1 MSGGA
6 LHLLGGYGLPAPL
19 GKLCVCALDVVA
31 ARNMVA
37 GTQAVID
44 AGGGVIVGLGHAA
57 LFHNG
62 VGQRD
67 GRQQAPGV
75 GVDGM
80 LKDLLGGAG
89 LQQVAQMEHPDAVR
103 DILDHGKVMGDEE
116 VGRAGLLLDIF
127 IRLTTCA

>member
-1 MSGGA
+1 M
-6 LHLLGGYGLPAPL
+6 HLLGGYGLPAPL

-57 LFHNG
+57 LFHNR

-75 GVDGM
+75 
-80 LKDLLGGAG
+80 AG
-89 LQQVAQMEHPDAVR
+89 TSACWLSVSAWNASLATVISSLES
-103 DILDHGKVMGDEE
+103 KVTSPI
-116 VGRAGLLLDIF
+116 ASI
-127 IRLTTCA
+127 

>member
-1 MSGGA
+1 
-6 LHLLGGYGLPAPL
+6 
-19 GKLCVCALDVVA
+19 
-31 ARNMVA
+31 MVA

-57 LFHNG
+57 LFHNR

-103 DILDHGKVMGDEE
+103 DILDHGKVMCNEQ
-116 VGRAGLLLDIF
+116 VGRAGLLLDILHQVDHL
-127 IRLTTCA
+127 RLNGHIQCR

>member
-1 MSGGA
+1 
-6 LHLLGGYGLPAPL
+6 
-19 GKLCVCALDVVA
+19 
-31 ARNMVA
+31 MVA

-57 LFHNG
+57 LFHNR
-62 VGQRD
+62 VGQWD

-89 LQQVAQMEHPDAVR
+89 LQQVARWGTPMRSEIYLTMERSWAMKR
-103 DILDHGKVMGDEE
+103 
-116 VGRAGLLLDIF
+116 
-127 IRLTTCA
+127 